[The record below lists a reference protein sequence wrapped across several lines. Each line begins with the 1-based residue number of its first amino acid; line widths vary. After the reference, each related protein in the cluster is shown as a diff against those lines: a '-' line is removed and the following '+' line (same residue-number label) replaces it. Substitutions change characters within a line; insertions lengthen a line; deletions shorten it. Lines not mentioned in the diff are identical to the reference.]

1 VINFSLDLLKRP
13 RLKTFRRLL
22 PVPVS
27 FPRKRE
33 SSFSSEAILQ
43 STWMPACAGMT
54 NSGRSTLILLA
65 DLFTGAMVLAVLVGD
80 LLLCAVTVRSVD
92 AADARSAWQAE
103 WEKVLAAAK
112 KEGQVSIYISGYEEV
127 LPDFQKEYPEIKVQS
142 VTGRGSQIGQRLIAE
157 RRGEKFLAD
166 VVSAGGVTTYQQLHV
181 AKVFDP
187 IKPALLLPEITDTS
201 KWYQG
206 RHHYADP
213 ENQYIFSYVGSA
225 TYGSVSYNTKLV
237 DPKEFKSYWDL
248 VNPKWKGK
256 IISRDVRVPG
266 PGSGN
271 ARLFYYLPDVGP
283 SFIRKLYGEMD
294 VTLFRDYRQG
304 TDWLAV
310 GKASLCFFCEID
322 VSKQQ
327 GLPVDT
333 FGPGVFREGAGLVQ
347 QFGTVGLVNRAPHPN
362 AAKVFIN
369 WLLSR
374 KGQITLQKNM
384 LNTENPA
391 DSLRIDIPKD
401 DVPLLSRR
409 VDGVKYLDTSR
420 PEWQEMKPI
429 LDVMN
434 EALKAAGKS

>member
-1 VINFSLDLLKRP
+1 M
-13 RLKTFRRLL
+13 TRLL
-22 PVPVS
+22 QLGSIV
-27 FPRKRE
+27 
-33 SSFSSEAILQ
+33 
-43 STWMPACAGMT
+43 
-54 NSGRSTLILLA
+54 LLA
-65 DLFTGAMVLAVLVGD
+65 LLPMLSVVNFTSRDVQ
-80 LLLCAVTVRSVD
+80 
-92 AADARSAWQAE
+92 AAETNKPAWQVD
-103 WEKVLAAAK
+103 WEKTLDAAK
-112 KEGQVSIYISGYEEV
+112 KEGQVTVYISGYEEV
-127 LPDFQKEYPEIKVQS
+127 LPDFHKEYPEIKVTA
-142 VTGRGSQIGQRLIAE
+142 VTGRGSQISQRLLAE
-157 RRGEKFLAD
+157 RRAEKYLAD
-166 VVSAGGVTTYQQLHV
+166 VVSSGGVTTYQQLFP

-187 IKPALLLPEITDTS
+187 IKPALILPEVTDTS

-206 RHHYADP
+206 KHHYTDP
-213 ENQYIFSYVGSA
+213 ENQYVFSYVGSA
-225 TYGSVSYNTKLV
+225 TYGSVSYNLKLV
-237 DPKEFKSYWDL
+237 EVKDFKSYWDL
-248 VNPKWKGK
+248 LNAKWKGK
-256 IISRDVRVPG
+256 ILSRDIRVPG

-271 ARLFYYLPDVGP
+271 ARLFYHLPDVGP

-310 GKASLCFFCEID
+310 GKAAICFFCEVD

-333 FGPGVFREGAGLVQ
+333 FGPGVFKEGAGLVQ
-347 QFGTVGLVNRAPHPN
+347 QFGTLTLVNRAPHPN

-409 VDGVKYLDTSR
+409 VEGVKYIDTSK
-420 PEWQEMKPI
+420 PEWQDMKPI

>member
-1 VINFSLDLLKRP
+1 MIYPSEKLRAKVLTALFAGLLGLASVDCPP
-13 RLKTFRRLL
+13 RLAHAA
-22 PVPVS
+22 
-27 FPRKRE
+27 
-33 SSFSSEAILQ
+33 EAK
-43 STWMPACAGMT
+43 P
-54 NSGRSTLILLA
+54 
-65 DLFTGAMVLAVLVGD
+65 
-80 LLLCAVTVRSVD
+80 
-92 AADARSAWQAE
+92 AWQRE
-103 WEKVLAAAK
+103 WEKTVAAAK
-112 KEGQVSIYISGYEEV
+112 KEGQVSVYISGYEEV
-127 LPDFQKEYPEIKVQS
+127 LPDFQKEYPEIKVIA

-166 VVSAGGVTTYQQLHV
+166 VVSSGGVTTYQQLHV

-187 IKPALLLPEITDTS
+187 IKPALILPEVTDTS
-201 KWYQG
+201 KWYQN

-213 ENQYIFSYVGSA
+213 EGQYIISYVGSA

-237 DPKEFKSYWDL
+237 DVKEFKSYWDL
-248 VNPKWKGK
+248 LNPKWKGK
-256 IISRDVRVPG
+256 IISRDIRVPG

-310 GKASLCFFCEID
+310 GKASICFFCEVD

-333 FGPGVFREGAGLVQ
+333 FGPRVFKEGGGLVQ
-347 QFGTVGLVNRAPHPN
+347 QFGTLGLVNRAPHPN

-374 KGQITLQKNM
+374 NGQLALQKNM

-391 DSLRIDIPKD
+391 DSLRIDIPKED
-401 DVPLLSRR
+401 LPVLSRR
-409 VDGVKYLDTSR
+409 VDGVKYLDTSK

-429 LDVMN
+429 LEVMN
-434 EALKAAGKS
+434 EALKAAGKN

>member
-1 VINFSLDLLKRP
+1 
-13 RLKTFRRLL
+13 
-22 PVPVS
+22 
-27 FPRKRE
+27 
-33 SSFSSEAILQ
+33 
-43 STWMPACAGMT
+43 MT
-54 NSGRSTLILLA
+54 NGYPTFFDFVIS
-65 DLFTGAMVLAVLVGD
+65 LFIRVVAAVL
-80 LLLCAVTVRSVD
+80 LLVNICGAGESKPG
-92 AADARSAWQAE
+92 WQRE
-103 WEKVLAAAK
+103 WEKTLGAAK
-112 KEGQVSIYISGYEEV
+112 KEGKVAIYISGYEEV
-127 LPDFQKEYPEIKVQS
+127 LPDFQKEYPEII
-142 VTGRGSQIGQRLIAE
+142 VTAVSGRGSQIGQRLIAE

-166 VVSAGGVTTYQQLHV
+166 VVSSGGVTTYQQLHV

-206 RHHYADP
+206 MHHYADP
-213 ENQYIFSYVGSA
+213 EKQYIFSYVGSA
-225 TYGSVSYNTKLV
+225 TYGSVSYNTKLI
-237 DPKEFKSYWDL
+237 DAKDFKSYWDL
-248 VNPKWKGK
+248 LNSKWKGK
-256 IISRDVRVPG
+256 IISRDIRVPG

-304 TDWLAV
+304 TDWLAM
-310 GKASLCFFCEID
+310 GKAAICFFCEID

-333 FGPGVFREGAGLVQ
+333 FGPGVFKEGAGLVQ
-347 QFGTVGLVNRAPHPN
+347 QFGTLALVNRAPHPN

-374 KGQITLQKNM
+374 KGQMALQKNM

-401 DVPLLSRR
+401 DVPYLNRR
-409 VDGVKYLDTSR
+409 LDGIKYLDTSR

-434 EALKAAGKS
+434 EALKAAGKN

>member
-1 VINFSLDLLKRP
+1 MFM
-13 RLKTFRRLL
+13 TRLL
-22 PVPVS
+22 
-27 FPRKRE
+27 
-33 SSFSSEAILQ
+33 AMILMCA
-43 STWMPACAGMT
+43 TIAGAAEFKPASQT
-54 NSGRSTLILLA
+54 
-65 DLFTGAMVLAVLVGD
+65 
-80 LLLCAVTVRSVD
+80 
-92 AADARSAWQAE
+92 E
-103 WEKVLAAAK
+103 WEKTLAAAK
-112 KEGQVSIYISGYEEV
+112 KEGQVAIYISGYEEI
-127 LPDFQKEYPEIKVQS
+127 LPEFQKEYPEIKVQS

-181 AKVFDP
+181 AKVFDA
-187 IKPALLLPEITDTS
+187 IKPALLLPEVTDTS
-201 KWYQG
+201 KWYEG
-206 RHHYADP
+206 RHHYTDP
-213 ENQYIFSYVGSA
+213 EGQYIFSYVGSA

-237 DPKEFKSYWDL
+237 DAKEFKSYWDL
-248 VNPKWKGK
+248 LNPKWKGK
-256 IISRDVRVPG
+256 IISRDIRVPG

-271 ARLFYYLPDVGP
+271 ARLFYHLPDVGP

-310 GKASLCFFCEID
+310 GKAAICFFCEADI
-322 VSKQQ
+322 SKQQ

-333 FGPGVFREGAGLVQ
+333 FGPRVFKEGGGLVQ
-347 QFGTVGLVNRAPHPN
+347 QFGSLGLVNRAQHPN

-374 KGQITLQKNM
+374 KGQIALQKKM
-384 LNTENPA
+384 MNTENPA

-401 DVPLLSRR
+401 DVPIQTRR
-409 VDGVKYLDTSR
+409 IDGVKYLDTSK

>member
-1 VINFSLDLLKRP
+1 M
-13 RLKTFRRLL
+13 TRLL
-22 PVPVS
+22 QLGSIV
-27 FPRKRE
+27 
-33 SSFSSEAILQ
+33 
-43 STWMPACAGMT
+43 
-54 NSGRSTLILLA
+54 LLA
-65 DLFTGAMVLAVLVGD
+65 LLPMLSVVNFTSRDVQ
-80 LLLCAVTVRSVD
+80 
-92 AADARSAWQAE
+92 AAETNKPAWQVE
-103 WEKVLAAAK
+103 WEKTLDAAK
-112 KEGQVSIYISGYEEV
+112 KEGQVTVYISGYEEV
-127 LPDFQKEYPEIKVQS
+127 LPDFHKEYPGIKVTA
-142 VTGRGSQIGQRLIAE
+142 VTGRGSQISQRLLAE
-157 RRGEKFLAD
+157 RRAEKYLAD
-166 VVSAGGVTTYQQLHV
+166 VVSSGGVTTYQQLFPG
-181 AKVFDP
+181 KVFDP
-187 IKPALLLPEITDTS
+187 IKPALILPEITDTS

-206 RHHYADP
+206 KHHYTDP
-213 ENQYIFSYVGSA
+213 ENQYVFSYVGSA
-225 TYGSVSYNTKLV
+225 TYGSVSYNLKLV
-237 DPKEFKSYWDL
+237 DVKDFKSYWDL
-248 VNPKWKGK
+248 LNAKWKGK
-256 IISRDVRVPG
+256 IISRDIRVPG

-271 ARLFYYLPDVGP
+271 ARLFYHLPDVGP

-310 GKASLCFFCEID
+310 GKAAICFFCEVD

-333 FGPGVFREGAGLVQ
+333 FGPGVFKEGAGLVQ
-347 QFGTVGLVNRAPHPN
+347 QFGTLTLVNRAPHPN

-384 LNTENPA
+384 FNTENPA

-409 VDGVKYLDTSR
+409 VDGVKYIDTSK
-420 PEWQEMKPI
+420 PEWQDMKPI

>member
-1 VINFSLDLLKRP
+1 MIYQSEKLLIMA
-13 RLKTFRRLL
+13 LM
-22 PVPVS
+22 
-27 FPRKRE
+27 
-33 SSFSSEAILQ
+33 A
-43 STWMPACAGMT
+43 
-54 NSGRSTLILLA
+54 LIGGLLA
-65 DLFTGAMVLAVLVGD
+65 FAGGSPREQAQ
-80 LLLCAVTVRSVD
+80 
-92 AADARSAWQAE
+92 AADVKPGWQLE
-103 WEKVLAAAK
+103 WERTLAAAK
-112 KEGQVSIYISGYEEV
+112 KEGQVSIYISGYEEI

-166 VVSAGGVTTYQQLHV
+166 VVSAGGVTTYQQLYV

-187 IKPALLLPEITDTS
+187 IKPALLLPEIIDTS
-201 KWYQG
+201 KWFEG

-213 ENQYIFSYVGSA
+213 EKQYIFSYVASA

-248 VNPKWKGK
+248 LNPKWKGK
-256 IISRDVRVPG
+256 IISRDIRVSG

-310 GKASLCFFCEID
+310 GKASLCFFCEVD

-327 GLPVDT
+327 GLPVDS
-333 FGPGVFREGAGLVQ
+333 FGPRVFKEGAGLVQ
-347 QFGTVGLVNRAPHPN
+347 QFGTLGLVNRAPHPN

-374 KGQITLQKNM
+374 KGQIALQKNM

-434 EALKAAGKS
+434 EALKAAEKS